1 MKIKKKGDGY
11 YLVNGKY
18 HWSETDENTLFITEI
33 PLKKW
38 TRDYSNLLRQLMGI
52 EIIEDNDKNENFKIQ
67 NSINLNSENNLPK
80 DDFSKYIFEHINK
93 IRKNPKEFIEIIEES
108 KSNIKIDKKG
118 KLIFKHKVKV
128 ALSEGEPVF
137 NEAISILE
145 RTTQM
150 NELIFNPNICVPIPD
165 NENDIKSKNYLNEK
179 IEEIKQNYP
188 ISSYWRDIITDPE
201 TSFILMIV
209 DDSSKKTRI
218 KRNDILNPDY
228 KYIGICS
235 VTIGKTFGCYVT
247 FSK

>member
-1 MKIKKKGDGY
+1 M
-11 YLVNGKY
+11 
-18 HWSETDENTLFITEI
+18 
-33 PLKKW
+33 
-38 TRDYSNLLRQLMGI
+38 
-52 EIIEDNDKNENFKIQ
+52 
-67 NSINLNSENNLPK
+67 
-80 DDFSKYIFEHINK
+80 
-93 IRKNPKEFIEIIEES
+93 
-108 KSNIKIDKKG
+108 
-118 KLIFKHKVKV
+118 IFKHKVKV

-209 DDSSKKTRI
+209 DDNGNKKRL
-218 KRNDILNPDY
+218 KRKEILNPEM
-228 KYIGICS
+228 KYIGIDS
-235 VTIGKTFGCYVT
+235 VTIGKSFVCYLT
-247 FSK
+247 LSDKINK